1 MKKQNIIL
9 VLLLSLVSLSTM
21 GQTRAKTK
29 VVPITQKYLAKARAG
44 DADAQLQVG
53 FWYATGIKL
62 AKDKAKAKF
71 WYTKSAKQGNA
82 AALRNLAEMDGKY
95 MFSDMFSEPHFLM
108 EQAAL
113 AGDLI
118 AQRNMEVRYKIQA
131 EFNEDNP
138 EWQSYLYKQAIEWGH
153 RLATNRD
160 NHKQAEELSYEKI
173 SERREEYMRKI
184 SENEDAD
191 NRSNKEKDEVC
202 NSDSLFC
209 KKIVFDAI
217 HLINFND
224 YHIRYDI
231 FEDRMT
237 NFLGKEHIY
246 FPEYFPVLHKLG
258 YFDNVSITSIEKK
271 RTIMGVNTYTV
282 YVMADRTSSQNKNEK
297 YKIVIGISRNG
308 MVNALNLSKI
318 FLPE

>member
-9 VLLLSLVSLSTM
+9 VLLLSLVSLSTT

-29 VVPITQKYLAKARAG
+29 VVPITQKYLTKARAG

-82 AALRNLAEMDGKY
+82 VALRNLAEMDSKY

-118 AQRNMEVRYKIQA
+118 AQRNMEVRYKLQA

-153 RLATNRD
+153 RLAINRD
-160 NHKQAEELSYEKI
+160 NHEQTEELSYEKI

-184 SENEDAD
+184 SENEEAD

-231 FEDRMT
+231 FEGRMT
-237 NFLGKEHIY
+237 NFLGKENIY
-246 FPEYFPVLHKLG
+246 ISEYLPVLRKLG
-258 YFDNVSITSIEKK
+258 HFDNVSITSIEKK

-297 YKIVIGISRNG
+297 YKIAIGISRNG